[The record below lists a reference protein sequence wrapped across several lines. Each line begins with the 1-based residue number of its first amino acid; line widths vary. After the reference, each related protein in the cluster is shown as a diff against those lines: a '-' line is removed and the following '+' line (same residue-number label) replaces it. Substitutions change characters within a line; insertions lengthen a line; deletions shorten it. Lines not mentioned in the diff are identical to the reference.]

1 MMGIVLYFVIVAGA
15 IALATILFHT
25 LRTVKLI

>member
-1 MMGIVLYFVIVAGA
+1 MGVVLYLLIVAGV

>member
-1 MMGIVLYFVIVAGA
+1 MGIVLYLVIVGGA

>member
-1 MMGIVLYFVIVAGA
+1 MGILLYLAIVGGA
-15 IALATILFHT
+15 IAIATILFHT

>member
-1 MMGIVLYFVIVAGA
+1 MGIVLYFVIVTAA

>member
-1 MMGIVLYFVIVAGA
+1 MGIVLYLVIVGGA
-15 IALATILFHT
+15 IALATILFHA